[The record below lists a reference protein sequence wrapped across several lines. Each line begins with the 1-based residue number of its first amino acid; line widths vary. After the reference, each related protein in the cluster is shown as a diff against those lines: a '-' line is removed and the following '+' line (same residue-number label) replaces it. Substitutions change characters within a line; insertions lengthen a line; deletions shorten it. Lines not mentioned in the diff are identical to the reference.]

1 MQVMEQ
7 ARSEVAAPA
16 KPPMRRKGSV
26 KGRILEPTNLRE
38 RLISRRQELGLSQE
52 QVAAQV
58 TFWNNKRGEWKKLSR
73 SAYCMYESGEVP
85 PDQDK
90 IERLAKVLHTTPQW
104 LSYGDSERHVIQEVE
119 VEAGGSDNPFLHKTF
134 HLDDWLKSRFEGEPT
149 EIVVCTVNDFGPNF
163 KPGDIAVVRKGIEPT
178 TAGGVFV
185 YSQGH
190 ELRLAQV
197 TRPHPGGAFRVYD
210 QDLKNY
216 HEEDAEALH
225 FLGKV
230 IGRLGDL

>member
-1 MQVMEQ
+1 MDVMEQ
-7 ARSEVAAPA
+7 ARTVEPAAPA
-16 KPPMRRKGSV
+16 KAPMRRKGSV

-52 QVAAQV
+52 QVANQIE
-58 TFWNNKRGEWKKLSR
+58 FWNNKKRAWKILSR

-90 IERLAKVLHTTPQW
+90 INRLAEVLHTTPQW

-119 VEAGGSDNPFLHKTF
+119 YDAAASEFGHRTF

-149 EIVVCTVNDFGPNF
+149 EVVVCTVNDFTPTF

-178 TAGGVFV
+178 TAGGEFA
-185 YSQGH
+185 YAQGT
-190 ELRLAQV
+190 ELRVAHI
-197 TRPHPGGAFRVYD
+197 TRPHAGGPFRVYD
-210 QDLKNY
+210 ADLKNY
-216 HEEDAEALH
+216 AEADAGALH